1 LFLGMLMRE
10 AVPIEKKLLL
20 SIAEACA
27 LSGLGRTTLYELI
40 SSGQLKSKTI
50 IKANK
55 KRGRR
60 MIPRAA
66 LESFCK
72 K

>member
-1 LFLGMLMRE
+1 MPE
-10 AVPIEKKLLL
+10 SVPIDKKLLL

-40 SSGQLKSKTI
+40 AAGELKSKTF
-50 IKANK
+50 IKKDK

>member
-1 LFLGMLMRE
+1 MRE
-10 AVPIEKKLLL
+10 TVPVEKKLLL
-20 SIAEACA
+20 SIAEAVA
-27 LSGLGRTTLYELI
+27 LSGIGRSSLYLLI
-40 SSGQLKSKTI
+40 QSGAIPTKPVG
-50 IKANK
+50 
-55 KRGRR
+55 RRR